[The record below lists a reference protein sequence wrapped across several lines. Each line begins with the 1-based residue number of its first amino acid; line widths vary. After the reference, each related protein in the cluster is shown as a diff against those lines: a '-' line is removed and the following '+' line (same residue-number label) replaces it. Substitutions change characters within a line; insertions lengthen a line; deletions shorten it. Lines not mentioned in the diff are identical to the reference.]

1 MFPTLVAILFIL
13 ILGSLAFSLFAM
25 LKDGPK
31 SKRTVNGLTTRVVL
45 SILLFALLFYGF
57 STGKLQ
63 PHNYQKQSNT
73 NAAAP

>member
-1 MFPTLVAILFIL
+1 MFPILVGVLFIL

-25 LKDGPK
+25 LKDEPD
-31 SKRTVNGLTTRVVL
+31 SKRTANGLTVRVAL

-63 PHNYQKQSNT
+63 PHNYQKQTETTPSSK
-73 NAAAP
+73 